1 MSNSLAMTAPG
12 DDTRARILEA
22 ALREVEERG
31 TSDVTMAQVAAV
43 AGVSRQLVYF
53 HFANRAGLLTAMARH
68 RDEAAGFVEEARVSR
83 TLPPAEG
90 FEHLLRAWCAY
101 MPEIEPITRALEAA
115 LVTGEDGAVAWRD
128 RMGELREAL
137 RIALDRLARR
147 DALAAGWSGRGRGRL
162 GVVARSSRAR
172 GATWS
177 ASAAGP
183 PMSTPSAPLARCC
196 SS

>member
-1 MSNSLAMTAPG
+1 MTAPG

-31 TSDVTMAQVAAV
+31 TSDVTMAGVAAA

-53 HFANRAGLLTAMARH
+53 HFANRAGLLTAMAGH
-68 RDEAAGFVEEARVSR
+68 RDETAGFVEQARISR
-83 TLPPAEG
+83 SLPPAEG

-101 MPEIEPITRALEAA
+101 MPQIEPITRALEAA
-115 LVTGEDGAVAWRD
+115 LVSGEDGAVAWRD

-147 DALAAGWSGRGRGRL
+147 DGLAAGWSVDAGADWAWSRIQPSTWRHLVGERGWTGDEYTERT
-162 GVVARSSRAR
+162 VASLLKELV
-172 GATWS
+172 
-177 ASAAGP
+177 ASP
-183 PMSTPSAPLARCC
+183 T
-196 SS
+196 

>member
-1 MSNSLAMTAPG
+1 MTAPG

-53 HFANRAGLLTAMARH
+53 HFANRAGLLTAMAGH
-68 RDEAAGFVEEARVSR
+68 RDEAAGFVEEARISR

-101 MPEIEPITRALEAA
+101 MPQIEPITRALEAA

-147 DALAAGWSGRGRGRL
+147 DALAAGWTVDAAADWAWSRIQPSTWRHLVGERGWTPGEYTERTVGSL
-162 GVVARSSRAR
+162 LQELVVAR
-172 GATWS
+172 
-177 ASAAGP
+177 
-183 PMSTPSAPLARCC
+183 
-196 SS
+196 